1 MGDRMGKPH
10 LLVDFGEVISVAQ
23 PADEVAELAAL
34 AGLAV
39 GEFSRRYW
47 AHRPA
52 YDAGGTAL
60 GYWSAIIGAAP
71 DGDRLRRLIE
81 RDVASWLH
89 LNPETL
95 RLLDAVHDA
104 GTPVSLLSNAP
115 RELARALG
123 RHADLKAFAHL
134 LFSADLGMIKPDP
147 GIFAA
152 ALAVL
157 GAAPGDVVFV
167 DDRRANVEA
176 AAALGLRGI
185 VFTGTR
191 ACLAGVARAAIVQK
205 RALHHGWRRLGGA
218 LA

>member
-1 MGDRMGKPH
+1 LGYLCVGKPATPPRDRVGRSQ
-10 LLVDFGEVISVAQ
+10 LLIDFGEVVSVAQ
-23 PADEVAELAAL
+23 PADEVVALAAL
-34 AGLAV
+34 AGLPAD
-39 GEFSRRYW
+39 EFSRRYW

-60 GYWSAIIGAAP
+60 EYWTEVIGAAP
-71 DGDRLRRLIE
+71 GGARLRELVE

-89 LNPETL
+89 LDPATL
-95 RLLDAVHDA
+95 RLLDAVHGA

-123 RHADLKAFAHL
+123 RHPDLKPFAHL
-134 LFSADLGMIKPDP
+134 LFSADLGLVKPDP
-147 GIFAA
+147 AVFAA

-176 AAALGLRGI
+176 AAALGIRGI
-185 VFTGTR
+185 VFTGTA
-191 ACLAGVARAAIVQK
+191 ACLAAVARAALV
-205 RALHHGWRRLGGA
+205 G
-218 LA
+218 